1 MGSNQKSVNHH
12 VFRCV
17 KIFDF
22 LTERF
27 LKEVYFRKVC
37 IIEFYSELMEET
49 GITSSDIN
57 IDPNFRF
64 EEVYYPTYKRFGGE
78 RVKKTLVIFLARLK
92 SDDVDVKICLFPI
105 DIILILFFFL
115 KRLN

>member
-27 LKEVYFRKVC
+27 LITKSRKP
-37 IIEFYSELMEET
+37 EK
-49 GITSSDIN
+49 D
-57 IDPNFRF
+57 
-64 EEVYYPTYKRFGGE
+64 E
-78 RVKKTLVIFLARLK
+78 R
-92 SDDVDVKICLFPI
+92 
-105 DIILILFFFL
+105 
-115 KRLN
+115 

>member
-27 LKEVYFRKVC
+27 L
-37 IIEFYSELMEET
+37 IP
-49 GITSSDIN
+49 D
-57 IDPNFRF
+57 
-64 EEVYYPTYKRFGGE
+64 
-78 RVKKTLVIFLARLK
+78 
-92 SDDVDVKICLFPI
+92 
-105 DIILILFFFL
+105 
-115 KRLN
+115 